1 MILKIVKQTWHEARR
16 QPVISIVSVVAT
28 AFTIF
33 LVMTMSVI
41 DRVKT
46 AEFTPETNRS
56 RMLVATGVNID
67 DSTGRSASTFYSQLL
82 LSAKP

>member
-46 AEFTPETNRS
+46 AEFTPRNQPLPHARRHRS
-56 RMLVATGVNID
+56 QYR
-67 DSTGRSASTFYSQLL
+67 
-82 LSAKP
+82 